1 MRTGLLSGVLSLAL
15 VVAGCSTLTDPL
27 PRPVHAALSA
37 ADLPAE
43 ALAVVAHP
51 LHQPQQGLRWRA
63 DAVMQPG
70 STIKVLTSAVALDEL
85 GPQWRGRTD
94 LLAAGPLVDGVL
106 HGPLVLRG
114 GADGDLDWGALWNL
128 LRQAREAGVREVRGG
143 LLVDRSRFQPE
154 REDRVAPFDEA
165 PEFPYNVIPDALH
178 LNGNLLD
185 LHLQSDAQG
194 LTARWSPAWAGLAV
208 DSREVTLVDAP
219 CSAWDSHWR
228 PPTVSPQ
235 AGGLQVRLQGA
246 FPRGCTVRP
255 ALNLVDRDWLDPQ
268 ALLQLWRQ
276 LGGEAGQAGLGGTP
290 AEARVLA
297 SHQARPLAELLRGA
311 IKRSDNA
318 LTRLVYLELGATAPA
333 TRAGD
338 GTRERAAARVE
349 AWLKHKGIDSRSLV
363 LDNGSG
369 LSRSERLSPMLLA
382 QVISAAL
389 AGRHAPDW
397 LAGLPLVGV
406 DGTMGR
412 RLRGTPAE
420 GRARLKTGT
429 LNNVVG
435 LAGVVS
441 DARDRPWV
449 VVALLNHPQAA
460 AKGRPVLDALIAQ
473 LAAQGGPKE
482 NLQ

>member
-1 MRTGLLSGVLSLAL
+1 MRIGLLSGVLSLAL

-43 ALAVVAHP
+43 ALAVVAFPVHRP
-51 LHQPQQGLRWRA
+51 NTGLRWQA
-63 DAVMQPG
+63 DQVMQPG

-94 LLAAGPLVDGVL
+94 LLASGTLVDGVL

-114 GADGDLDWGALWNL
+114 AADADLDWGVLWNL

-143 LLVDRSRFQPE
+143 LWVDRSRFEPA
-154 REDRVAPFDEA
+154 REDQVPPFDEA
-165 PEFPYNVIPDALH
+165 PEFPYNVSPDALH

-185 LHLQSDAQG
+185 LHLQADEQS
-194 LTARWSPAWAGLAV
+194 LTARWSPAWAGLTV
-208 DSREVTLVDAP
+208 DSRQVALVDAP
-219 CSAWDSHWR
+219 CNAWNAHWR
-228 PPTVSPQ
+228 PPIVSPQ
-235 AGGLQVRLQGA
+235 ADGLQVLLQGA
-246 FPRGCTVRP
+246 FPRGCTVRQ

-276 LGGEAGQAGLGGTP
+276 LGGKAEQAGLGGTP

-318 LTRLVYLELGATAPA
+318 LTRLVYLELGATAP
-333 TRAGD
+333 TPGAGRS
-338 GTRERAAARVE
+338 TRERAAARVE
-349 AWLKHKGIDSRSLV
+349 AWLKRHGIDTRSLV

-369 LSRSERLSPMLLA
+369 LSRSERLSPTLLA
-382 QVISAAL
+382 QVISTAL

-412 RLRGTPAE
+412 RLRGTAAE

-460 AKGRPVLDALIAQ
+460 AKGRPVLDALIAL
-473 LAAQGGPKE
+473 LATQGGASE